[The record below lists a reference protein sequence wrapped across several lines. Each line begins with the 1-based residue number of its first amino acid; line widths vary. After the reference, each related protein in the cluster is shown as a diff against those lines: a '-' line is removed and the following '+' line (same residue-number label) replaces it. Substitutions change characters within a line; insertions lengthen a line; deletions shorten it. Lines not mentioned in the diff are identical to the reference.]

1 MTEHRPPPTRPDS
14 GDAGTPGQAAHSG
27 NRESAE
33 RGALEALRAQ
43 GFTAS
48 FLVKGG
54 TLRLADGSR
63 VFRPGEVTVRD
74 YRRFEGASDPDD
86 MSVVYAIETS
96 DGLKGTLVDAFGVY
110 ASPGVTAFMDQVAI
124 ERAKPMP

>member
-1 MTEHRPPPTRPDS
+1 MTERRPSTRPSS
-14 GDAGTPGQAAHSG
+14 GDAGTPAAHSG

-48 FLVKGG
+48 FVVKDGA
-54 TLRLADGSR
+54 LRLADGSR
-63 VFRPGEVTVRD
+63 AFRPNEVTVRD
-74 YRRFEGASDPDD
+74 YRRFEGTSDPDD

-96 DGLKGTLVDAFGVY
+96 DGLRGTLVDAFGVY
-110 ASPGVTAFMDQVAI
+110 ASPAVTAFMDQVAI
-124 ERAKPMP
+124 ERDKVKP